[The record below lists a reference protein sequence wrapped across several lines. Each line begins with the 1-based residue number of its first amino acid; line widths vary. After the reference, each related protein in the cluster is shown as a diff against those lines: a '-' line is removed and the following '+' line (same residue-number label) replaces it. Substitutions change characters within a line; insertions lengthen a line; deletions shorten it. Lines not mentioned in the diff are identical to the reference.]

1 MDIWFHLLGTPKVWV
16 FYSGIFLVKS
26 VSLVMWIHGEEQAW
40 NGNQAGG
47 GNHSGTGPGRTS
59 YHLTKQK
66 PILLVS
72 LCHQQ
77 LFFPGN
83 FSSDFDKEKGTAEG
97 PLWFY
102 VFIFF

>member
-1 MDIWFHLLGTPKVWV
+1 VFH
-16 FYSGIFLVKS
+16 SGIFLVQS
-26 VSLVMWIHGEEQAW
+26 DSIVMSIHGQEHAW
-40 NGNQAGG
+40 NGNQASG

-72 LCHQQ
+72 LCSQQ
-77 LFFPGN
+77 LFFAGN
-83 FSSDFDKEKGTAEG
+83 FSSDFDKEKGAAKG